1 MKKEFLIKK
10 NVFSIILILAFLFN
24 FGKNLIRIN
33 ENNYYN
39 NPYKHVKK
47 INWYE
52 SPKEKKLQNFSY
64 YIGWIDASPVGN
76 MILDKYKHKKKIGF
90 DIIYK

>member
-1 MKKEFLIKK
+1 M
-10 NVFSIILILAFLFN
+10 VSD
-24 FGKNLIRIN
+24 
-33 ENNYYN
+33 NYYN

-90 DIIYK
+90 DIIFKQITKKIALKLFANVC